1 MLDWGD
7 IRVFLAVQREGS
19 FSAGARALRID
30 QTTVGRRVAA
40 LESAVGARLF
50 RRGRDGISLT
60 TAGAEAL
67 KRGLRMEEEAA
78 GFSRAVGSRD
88 ARPEGWLRLT
98 TVESLAACFL
108 APRLPALRK
117 LHPGITL
124 ELCADHRSLSL
135 TRREADLA
143 IRLARPAQPGLVTRR
158 LATVGYALY
167 GAPAYLTARPGL
179 SPDLAEHEVLGYGD
193 ELSLTPEARWLA
205 ETARGSVALRSNSV
219 LALREA
225 AAAGLGLVPLP
236 RWLGDAD
243 PRLRQAMPLPF
254 TRELW
259 LVVHRELRATALI
272 RAVSQFLFAEARAL
286 QG

>member
-1 MLDWGD
+1 MLDWSD

-30 QTTVGRRVAA
+30 QTTAGRRVAA
-40 LESAVGARLF
+40 LEAAVGARLF

-60 TAGAEAL
+60 AAGTEAL
-67 KRGLRMEEEAA
+67 ERGLRMEEEAA

-98 TVESLAACFL
+98 TIESLAIFFV
-108 APRLPALRK
+108 APRLAALRK
-117 LHPGITL
+117 LHAGIAL
-124 ELCADHRSLSL
+124 ELNSDNRSLSL

-143 IRLARPAQPGLVTRR
+143 IRYVRPAQPGLVTRR

-167 GAPAYLTARPGL
+167 GAPAYFDARAPL
-179 SPDLAEHEVLGYGD
+179 SADLAGHDVLGYAE
-193 ELSLTPEARWLA
+193 ELSVIPEARWIA
-205 ETARGSVALRSNSV
+205 DRPRARMTMRSNS
-219 LALREA
+219 LPALREA
-225 AAAGLGLVPLP
+225 AAAGLGLLPLP

-243 PRLRQAMPLPF
+243 PRLRRAMPLSL

-259 LVVHRELRATALI
+259 LVVHEELRNTALI
-272 RAVSQFLFAEARAL
+272 RAVSKFLAAEARAL
-286 QG
+286 EG